1 MYRAGYVGVC
11 PDCGDGGTS
20 YLTLF
25 FQLIVSGLGFGA
37 VYALGAIS
45 LTVIFNTSNVVNFAS
60 ASLSSA
66 VALLMWV
73 ALYRLHLPIA
83 LAWLFAMACAVV
95 IGMVVEAAFMRRVEK
110 ASIIVQIVLTLGLLL
125 AIEGLD
131 GALYGFNPKTLPHVM
146 KGSSIAIGSVF
157 LDPNDAFILAMT
169 LVFTAVLFF
178 VYKRTRLGLALR
190 AVASDRDAAS
200 LMGIQTQRLVSLSW
214 AIGVLLAGVSAIVI
228 APSISL
234 TPTFM
239 ENIAVFAFAAAVLG
253 GFGSLPGALVGGLLI
268 GVMSNL
274 VSGYISNNLQ
284 LTFVFI
290 LIMIVLYVRP
300 NGLFGKRTAVR
311 Q

>member
-1 MYRAGYVGVC
+1 M
-11 PDCGDGGTS
+11 
-20 YLTLF
+20 TLF

-73 ALYRLHLPIA
+73 ALVRLHLPVV
-83 LAWLFAMACAVV
+83 LAWLFALVAAMV
-95 IGMVVEAAFMRRVEK
+95 IGALVEAAFLRRVEK
-110 ASIIVQIVLTLGLLL
+110 ASLIVQIVMTLGLLV

-131 GALYGFNPKTLPHVM
+131 GALYGFNPKTLPHVVN
-146 KGSSIAIGSVF
+146 GPSIAIGSVF
-157 LDPNDAFILAMT
+157 LDRNDAFILGLT
-169 LVFTAVLFF
+169 LVLTFVLYL
-178 VYKRTRLGLALR
+178 VYQRTRLGLALR
-190 AVASDRDAAS
+190 AVASDRDVAS

-214 AIGVLLAGVSAIVI
+214 AIGVLLAGVSAILV

-239 ENIAVFAFAAAVLG
+239 ENVAVFAFAAAVLG

-274 VSGYISNNLQ
+274 ISGYLSNNLQ
-284 LTFVFI
+284 LTFVFLMI
-290 LIMIVLYVRP
+290 LLVLYIRP
-300 NGLFGKRTAVR
+300 NGLFGRRVMSR

>member
-1 MYRAGYVGVC
+1 M
-11 PDCGDGGTS
+11 
-20 YLTLF
+20 TLF

-66 VALLMWV
+66 VALLMWL
-73 ALYRLHLPIA
+73 ALVRLHLSVL
-83 LAWLFAMACAVV
+83 LAWLFALVAAMV
-95 IGMVVEAAFMRRVEK
+95 IGALVEAAFLRRVER
-110 ASIIVQIVLTLGLLL
+110 SSLIVQIVMTLGLLV

-131 GALYGFNPKTLPHVM
+131 GALYGFNPKTLPHVIH
-146 KGSSIAIGSVF
+146 GPSIAIGSVF
-157 LDPNDAFILAMT
+157 LDRNDAFILGLT
-169 LVFTAVLFF
+169 LVLTLVLYL
-178 VYKRTRLGLALR
+178 VYQRTRLGLALR
-190 AVASDRDAAS
+190 AVASDREVAS
-200 LMGIQTQRLVSLSW
+200 LMGIQTQRMVSLSW
-214 AIGVLLAGVSAIVI
+214 AIGVLLAGVSAILI

-239 ENIAVFAFAAAVLG
+239 ENVAVFAFAAAVLG

-274 VSGYISNNLQ
+274 ISGYLSNNLQ

-290 LIMIVLYVRP
+290 MILLVLYVRP
-300 NGLFGKRTAVR
+300 NGLFGKRVMSR

>member
-1 MYRAGYVGVC
+1 M
-11 PDCGDGGTS
+11 
-20 YLTLF
+20 TLF
-25 FQLIVSGLGFGA
+25 LQLIVSGLGFGA

-45 LTVIFNTSNVVNFAS
+45 LAVIYNTSNVVNFAS

-73 ALYRLHLPIA
+73 ALDRLHLPVV
-83 LAWLFAMACAVV
+83 LAWLFALACAMI
-95 IGMVVEAAFMRRVEK
+95 IGAVVEAAFLRRVEK
-110 ASIIVQIVLTLGLLL
+110 STLIVQVVLTVGLLL

-131 GALYGFNPKTLPHVM
+131 GALYGFNPKTLPHVLN
-146 KGSSIAIGSVF
+146 GSSIALGSVF

-169 LVFTAVLFF
+169 LVLAVVLYI
-178 VYKRTRLGLALR
+178 VYQHTRLGLALR

-214 AIGVLLAGVSAIVI
+214 AIGVLVAGVSAIVI
-228 APSISL
+228 APAISL

-253 GFGSLPGALVGGLLI
+253 GFGSLPGALIGGLLI
-268 GVMSNL
+268 GIMSNL
-274 VSGYISNNLQ
+274 ISGYLSNNLQ

-290 LIMIVLYVRP
+290 LILMVLYIRP
-300 NGLFGKRTAVR
+300 KGLLGRSTAAR

>member
-1 MYRAGYVGVC
+1 M
-11 PDCGDGGTS
+11 
-20 YLTLF
+20 TLF
-25 FQLIVSGLGFGA
+25 LQLIVSGLGFGA

-73 ALYRLHLPIA
+73 ALYRLHFQIVF
-83 LAWLFAMACAVV
+83 AWLFALVCAVV
-95 IGMVVEAAFMRRVEK
+95 IGMVVEAAFLRRVEK
-110 ASIIVQIVLTLGLLL
+110 SSIIVQIVLTLGLLL

-169 LVFTAVLFF
+169 LVLTAVLFF

>member
-1 MYRAGYVGVC
+1 M
-11 PDCGDGGTS
+11 
-20 YLTLF
+20 TLF
-25 FQLIVSGLGFGA
+25 LQLIVSGLGFGA

-73 ALYRLHLPIA
+73 ALYRLHFQIVF
-83 LAWLFAMACAVV
+83 AWLFALVCAVV
-95 IGMVVEAAFMRRVEK
+95 IGMVVEAAFLRRVEK
-110 ASIIVQIVLTLGLLL
+110 SSIIVQIVLTLGLLL

-169 LVFTAVLFF
+169 LVLTAVLFF

-214 AIGVLLAGVSAIVI
+214 AIGVLLAGVSAIVL

>member
-1 MYRAGYVGVC
+1 M
-11 PDCGDGGTS
+11 
-20 YLTLF
+20 TLF

-66 VALLMWV
+66 VALLMWL
-73 ALYRLHLPIA
+73 ALVRLHLSVL
-83 LAWLFAMACAVV
+83 LAWLFALVAAMV
-95 IGMVVEAAFMRRVEK
+95 IGALVEAAFLRRVER
-110 ASIIVQIVLTLGLLL
+110 SSLIVQIVMTLGLLV

-131 GALYGFNPKTLPHVM
+131 GALYGFNPKTLPHVIH
-146 KGSSIAIGSVF
+146 GPSIAIGSVF
-157 LDPNDAFILAMT
+157 LDRNDAFILGLT
-169 LVFTAVLFF
+169 LVLTFVLYL
-178 VYKRTRLGLALR
+178 VYQRTRLGLALR
-190 AVASDRDAAS
+190 AVASDREVAS
-200 LMGIQTQRLVSLSW
+200 LMGIQTQRMVSLSW
-214 AIGVLLAGVSAIVI
+214 AIGVLLAGVSAILI

-239 ENIAVFAFAAAVLG
+239 ENVAVFAFAAAVLG

-274 VSGYISNNLQ
+274 ISGYLSNNLQ

-290 LIMIVLYVRP
+290 MILLVLYVRP
-300 NGLFGKRTAVR
+300 NGLFGKRVMSR

>member
-1 MYRAGYVGVC
+1 M
-11 PDCGDGGTS
+11 
-20 YLTLF
+20 TLF
-25 FQLIVSGLGFGA
+25 LQLIVSGLGFGA

-45 LTVIFNTSNVVNFAS
+45 LAVIYNTSNVVNFAS

-73 ALYRLHLPIA
+73 ALDRLHLPVV
-83 LAWLFAMACAVV
+83 LAWLFALVCAMV
-95 IGMVVEAAFMRRVEK
+95 IGAAVEAAFLRRVEK
-110 ASIIVQIVLTLGLLL
+110 STLIVQVVLTVGLLL

-131 GALYGFNPKTLPHVM
+131 GALYGFNPKTLPHVLN
-146 KGSSIAIGSVF
+146 GSSIALGSVF

-169 LVFTAVLFF
+169 LVLSVVLYI
-178 VYKRTRLGLALR
+178 VYQHTRLGLALR

-214 AIGVLLAGVSAIVI
+214 AIGVLVAGVSAIVI

-268 GVMSNL
+268 GIMSNL
-274 VSGYISNNLQ
+274 ISGYLSNNLQ

-290 LIMIVLYVRP
+290 LILIVLYIRP
-300 NGLFGKRTAVR
+300 NGLFGRSTAAR

>member
-1 MYRAGYVGVC
+1 M
-11 PDCGDGGTS
+11 
-20 YLTLF
+20 TLF

-37 VYALGAIS
+37 IYALGAIS

-66 VALLMWV
+66 VALLMWL
-73 ALYRLHLPIA
+73 ALDRLHLPIA
-83 LAWLFAMACAVV
+83 LAWIFALAGAMV
-95 IGMVVEAAFMRRVEK
+95 IGVFVEAAFLRRVEK
-110 ASIIVQIVLTLGLLL
+110 SSLIVQIVLTLGLLL

-131 GALYGFNPKTLPHVM
+131 GALYGFNPKTLPHVLN
-146 KGSSIAIGSVF
+146 GSSLAIGSVF
-157 LDPNDAFILAMT
+157 LDPNDGFILGMT
-169 LVFTAVLFF
+169 VVLTILLFLV
-178 VYKRTRLGLALR
+178 YQRTRLGLALR

-214 AIGVLLAGVSAIVI
+214 AIGVLVAGTSAILI

-239 ENIAVFAFAAAVLG
+239 ENVAVFAFAAAVLG
-253 GFGSLPGALVGGLLI
+253 GFGSLPGALAGGLAI

-274 VSGYISNNLQ
+274 ISGYLSNNLE

-290 LIMIVLYVRP
+290 LILIVLYIRP
-300 NGLFGKRTAVR
+300 NGLFGRRTAAR

>member
-1 MYRAGYVGVC
+1 M
-11 PDCGDGGTS
+11 
-20 YLTLF
+20 TLF

-73 ALYRLHLPIA
+73 ALYRLHFQIV
-83 LAWLFAMACAVV
+83 LAWLFALACAVV
-95 IGMVVEAAFMRRVEK
+95 IGMVVEAAFLRRVEK
-110 ASIIVQIVLTLGLLL
+110 SSIIVQIVLTLGLLL

-169 LVFTAVLFF
+169 LVLTAVLFF

>member
-1 MYRAGYVGVC
+1 M
-11 PDCGDGGTS
+11 
-20 YLTLF
+20 TLF

-66 VALLMWV
+66 VALLMWL
-73 ALYRLHLPIA
+73 ALVRLHLSVV
-83 LAWLFAMACAVV
+83 LAWLFALVAAMV
-95 IGMVVEAAFMRRVEK
+95 IGALVEAAFLRRVER
-110 ASIIVQIVLTLGLLL
+110 SSLIVQIVMTLGLLV

-131 GALYGFNPKTLPHVM
+131 GALYGFNPKTLPHVIH
-146 KGSSIAIGSVF
+146 GPSIAIGSVF
-157 LDPNDAFILAMT
+157 LDRNDAFILGLT
-169 LVFTAVLFF
+169 LVLTLVLYL
-178 VYKRTRLGLALR
+178 VYQRTRLGLALR
-190 AVASDRDAAS
+190 AVASDREVAS
-200 LMGIQTQRLVSLSW
+200 LMGIQTQRMVSLSW
-214 AIGVLLAGVSAIVI
+214 AIGVLLAGVSAILI

-239 ENIAVFAFAAAVLG
+239 ENVAVFAFAAAVLG

-274 VSGYISNNLQ
+274 ISGYLSNNLQ

-290 LIMIVLYVRP
+290 MILLVLYVRP
-300 NGLFGKRTAVR
+300 NGLFGKRVMSR